1 MKEVDIPEK
10 SEHTILLKNEDDK
23 CQEFNIFMLFAILLV
38 GVIILPYLSVC
49 TMFWLVRSIDETKKK
64 EVIKAMVLGSIIGII
79 TVILNGFIG
88 ILFLFVSIYFGF
100 VKHNMDLI
108 PTIFFVVI
116 SIYQFLLVIFVI
128 VSNVTSIR
136 LIYLKR
142 Y

>member
-23 CQEFNIFMLFAILLV
+23 CQELNIFMLFAILLV

-64 EVIKAMVLGSIIGII
+64 EVIKAMILGSIIGII

-128 VSNVTSIR
+128 VSNITSIR